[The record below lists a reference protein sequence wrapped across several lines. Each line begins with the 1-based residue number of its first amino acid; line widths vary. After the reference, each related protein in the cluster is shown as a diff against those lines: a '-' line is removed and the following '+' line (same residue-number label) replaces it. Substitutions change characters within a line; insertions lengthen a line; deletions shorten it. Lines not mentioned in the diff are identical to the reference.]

1 MLQRLALPLLLVLCV
16 TIAQGQEI
24 LNIPLDGT
32 ERGKTLPELFQQ
44 LEQKY
49 PVRFYYLDSWFA
61 NMVIQKDYRGQRLQ
75 QALAD
80 IFEGS
85 EISYGVVYNY
95 AIIFS
100 KDPGRAL
107 EREMIL
113 KRARATQRDIIEAVV
128 GDTTQAPA
136 KGAVTVRGTIT
147 DQETGAV
154 MVGASV
160 FVNDLKRGV
169 ITDHTGMY
177 TLSLPAGEYV
187 ATVRNI
193 NYDEKVVSLRVVN
206 NGTFNVSLQE
216 SAKVLDEV
224 VVNDQQLYNSI
235 SGKVGVTNLKLTDL
249 KKLPA
254 FLGEVDII
262 KQIQTLPGV
271 TSVGEVSSGFNVR
284 GGGSDQNLVLYD
296 GVQVFNTSHV
306 FGFFSA
312 FNSEAVTDAQFYKA
326 GIPSEYGGSSSR
338 S

>member
-1 MLQRLALPLLLVLCV
+1 M
-16 TIAQGQEI
+16 
-24 LNIPLDGT
+24 
-32 ERGKTLPELFQQ
+32 
-44 LEQKY
+44 
-49 PVRFYYLDSWFA
+49 
-61 NMVIQKDYRGQRLQ
+61 
-75 QALAD
+75 AD
-80 IFEGS
+80 IFEGT
-85 EISYGVVYNY
+85 EISYGILYNY

-107 EREMIL
+107 ERERIL
-113 KRARATQRDIIEAVV
+113 TRARAARQDVVVAVV

-136 KGAVTVRGTIT
+136 KGTVTVRGAIT

-154 MVGASV
+154 LAGASV
-160 FVNDLKRGV
+160 YVNDLSRGV
-169 ITDHTGMY
+169 ISDAAGKY

-187 ATVRNI
+187 FTVRNI

-206 NGTFNVSLQE
+206 SGMLNLNLQE
-216 SAKVLDEV
+216 SAKMLDEV
-224 VVNDQQLYNSI
+224 VVNDQQLYNTVN
-235 SGKVGVTNLKLTDL
+235 GKLGVTNLKLTDL

-284 GGGSDQNLVLYD
+284 GGGADQNLVLYD

-326 GIPSEYGGSSSR
+326 GIPSEYGGRVSSVLTLHAKEGNFDR
-338 S
+338 VACFRRRGVDLQLPYGRRAG